1 MNQCIGLAAHHPVG
15 VLELA
20 IFIFEVGSSSNSLAL
35 AEALIE
41 PWLCNRGV
49 DVTGGYKM
57 RITKASNNMALSQK
71 TTEKRIHMYSKLR
84 LLLLL

>member
-1 MNQCIGLAAHHPVG
+1 MNSAHHHFLPVG

-20 IFIFEVGSSSNSLAL
+20 IFIEVGSSSNSLAL